1 MILTLLS
8 GVFISTGI
16 VFCLLG
22 SIGVLRLPDYFSRIH
37 AAGMIDTLGAG
48 SVLVGLM
55 LIAGLSLVSLKL
67 LLIFVFILITGPTAS
82 HALARAA
89 LHDGYRPK
97 LDQEDTVS
105 NKS

>member
-8 GVFISTGI
+8 GLFITTGI
-16 VFCLLG
+16 AFCLIG
-22 SIGVLRLPDYFSRIH
+22 SVGVLRLPDYFSRIH

-48 SVLVGLM
+48 SLLIGLM
-55 LIAGLSLVSLKL
+55 LVSGWTLVTLKL

-89 LHDGYRPK
+89 LHDGYQPQ
-97 LDQEDTVS
+97 LDQDDVAS
-105 NKS
+105 NNS